1 MDDKPQSENNGMH
14 ALNDL
19 SFDSE
24 KYLGVDE
31 DTKWIASSALMER
44 AYLFGMIKLSY
55 TLIEL
60 GVMPADNEL
69 IDKISRRILFK
80 TRFSRS
86 ADDSFK
92 STPLGQLHDQ
102 LERSNREKDRLKVLE
117 STNEINA
124 VCKHLQSEFE
134 ESVSFIQE
142 QTKMLQAIYGRWDQ
156 ASRPEE
162 LSSPA
167 DQLAMESTD
176 RGFSDERAA
185 AKNAHLMIEE
195 RLRYIALLQTS
206 HELNDRF

>member
-1 MDDKPQSENNGMH
+1 MDDKPQSENNRMH
-14 ALNDL
+14 SLSDL

-24 KYLGVDE
+24 KYLGLDE

-44 AYLFGMIKLSY
+44 AYLFGMIKLSH

-124 VCKHLQSEFE
+124 VCKYLQSEFE

-156 ASRPEE
+156 TSRPEE

-167 DQLAMESTD
+167 DQLAMESMD

-185 AKNAHLMIEE
+185 AKIAHLIEE
-195 RLRYIALLQTS
+195 RLRFIALLQTS
-206 HELNDRF
+206 HKLNDRF

>member
-60 GVMPADNEL
+60 GVMPADNQL
-69 IDKISRRILFK
+69 IDKISRRMLK
-80 TRFSRS
+80 TMFYRS

-92 STPLGQLHDQ
+92 STLLGQLYDQ
-102 LERSNREKDRLKVLE
+102 LKRSHEEMDRLKVLE
-117 STNEINA
+117 STSEINA

-134 ESVSFIQE
+134 ESVLLIQE
-142 QTKMLQAIYGRWDQ
+142 QTKTLQAIHQRWDL
-156 ASRPEE
+156 AGRSEA

-167 DQLAMESTD
+167 DEQALGATD

-185 AKNAHLMIEE
+185 AKNAHLMIED
-195 RLRYIALLQTS
+195 RLRFIALLQTS
-206 HELNDRF
+206 HKLNDRF

>member
-31 DTKWIASSALMER
+31 DTKWIASSGLMER

-60 GVMPADNEL
+60 GVMPADNQL
-69 IDKISRRILFK
+69 IDKISRRMLK
-80 TRFSRS
+80 TMFYRS

-92 STPLGQLHDQ
+92 STLLGQLYDQ
-102 LERSNREKDRLKVLE
+102 LKRSHEEMDRLKVLE

-142 QTKMLQAIYGRWDQ
+142 QTKTLQAIHQRWDL
-156 ASRPEE
+156 AGRSEA

-167 DQLAMESTD
+167 DKQALGATD

-185 AKNAHLMIEE
+185 AKNAHLMIED
-195 RLRYIALLQTS
+195 RLRFIALLQTS
-206 HELNDRF
+206 HKLNDRF

>member
-1 MDDKPQSENNGMH
+1 MDDKPQSENNGML

-60 GVMPADNEL
+60 GVMPADNQL
-69 IDKISRRILFK
+69 IDKISRRMLK
-80 TRFSRS
+80 TMFYRS

-92 STPLGQLHDQ
+92 STLLGQLYDQ
-102 LERSNREKDRLKVLE
+102 LKRSHEEMDRLKVLE

-134 ESVSFIQE
+134 ESVSLIQE
-142 QTKMLQAIYGRWDQ
+142 QTKTLQAIHQRWDL
-156 ASRPEE
+156 AGRSEA
-162 LSSPA
+162 LSAPA
-167 DQLAMESTD
+167 DKQALGATD

-185 AKNAHLMIEE
+185 AKNAHLMIED
-195 RLRYIALLQTS
+195 RLRFVALLQTS
-206 HELNDRF
+206 HKLNDRF

>member
-1 MDDKPQSENNGMH
+1 MDDKPQSENNRVH
-14 ALNDL
+14 TLSDL

-24 KYLGVDE
+24 KYLGLDE

-44 AYLFGMIKLSY
+44 AYLFGMIKLSH

-124 VCKHLQSEFE
+124 VCKYLQSEFE

-156 ASRPEE
+156 TSRPEE

-185 AKNAHLMIEE
+185 AKIAHLIEE
-195 RLRYIALLQTS
+195 RLRFIALLQTS